1 MWQNSHG
8 FQTMPERSV
17 TLLLLL
23 LLYAY
28 NIHIYRSYILKDYG
42 VLHPKHVRQL
52 ICNSYSTSNN

>member
-8 FQTMPERSV
+8 FQTMPEWSV

-28 NIHIYRSYILKDYG
+28 NIHMYIYTDRIFSKIMVCCTQNTFD
-42 VLHPKHVRQL
+42 
-52 ICNSYSTSNN
+52 S

>member
-8 FQTMPERSV
+8 FQTMPEWSV

-28 NIHIYRSYILKDYG
+28 NICTYTQIVYSQRLWCAAPKTRSTVDL
-42 VLHPKHVRQL
+42 QL
-52 ICNSYSTSNN
+52 MLD